1 MDAAA
6 ITRLCETQRPSETE
20 NYHSPEK
27 LARISGERNQSTG
40 RKGAITDLGELSRK
54 DDSWNHLER
63 PRLPA
68 SIIFVSGAAVR
79 ERLFA
84 AGPRKENLTEN

>member
-1 MDAAA
+1 MNKVCDA
-6 ITRLCETQRPSETE
+6 EE
-20 NYHSPEK
+20 EK
-27 LARISGERNQSTG
+27 LRTISPPRNWRESRRNETNLLDSTG
-40 RKGAITDLGELSRK
+40 RKGATTDLGEFSRK

-84 AGPRKENLTEN
+84 AGPRKEKLTEN